1 MRNPSEVVAAVIV
14 FLVLIALPVGITAAR
29 VAGAGVPPGIIDI
42 TLHTF
47 EDGGFPPEVVV
58 EAGQPVRLRLTSA
71 DVTHGFVIADLG
83 VDAGVIHPGKFT
95 EVEFTPQK
103 PGRYA
108 YVCSIRC
115 SPSHSKIRGIL
126 VVE

>member
-1 MRNPSEVVAAVIV
+1 MFRTSEVVAGILV
-14 FLVLIALPVGITAAR
+14 FLIAIGLPAGVTAAR
-29 VAGAGVPPGIIDI
+29 MSGAGAPPGAIDV

-47 EDGGFPPEVVV
+47 ENGGFPPEIRVK
-58 EAGQPVRLRLTSA
+58 AGQLVRLRLTSA
-71 DVTHGFVIADLG
+71 DVTHGFVIGDLG
-83 VDAGVIHPGKFT
+83 VDAGYIHAGKFT
-95 EVEFTPQK
+95 LVEFTPEE

-108 YVCSIRC
+108 YVCNARC